1 MPEPKSRA
9 KAMQEAS
16 QVEKAEARIR
26 LTVIDDKGFEYHLDP
41 HESVVRDILNPDVP
55 DIFIE
60 VPIEPHLQGHVKHTY
75 LHTSRIA
82 KLHQHDEF
90 SAEAPTPEKKPD
102 NGEDTGKQKVVKG
115 G

>member
-9 KAMQEAS
+9 RKMQEAS
-16 QVEKAEARIR
+16 VQVTEEQRIR
-26 LTVIDDKGFEYHLDP
+26 LTVIDDKGFEYHLNP
-41 HESVVRDILNPDVP
+41 HESVVRDILDPDVP
-55 DIFIE
+55 DVFIE
-60 VPIEPHLQGHVKHTY
+60 VPIEPSLQGHVKHTY

-90 SAEAPTPEKKPD
+90 SVEAPAPEKKPD
-102 NGEDTGKQKVVKG
+102 NGEDTGKMKVVKG